1 MEHVCMKVFITGAH
15 GMLAHDIIRVLEG
28 SHQLILTDL
37 ADLDICNPRQT
48 AELLA
53 MHGPDCV
60 INCAA
65 YTNVDGCETDS
76 DNAFAV
82 NAAGAKNLALACRQ
96 SGAKLVHISTDY
108 VFDGAGQRPYIED
121 DAPNPLSVYGTSKL
135 AGERC
140 IQEVLDDHVIV
151 RTEWL
156 YGRQGKHFVG
166 RILQLAR
173 ERDVLDVVDDQTGS
187 PTCTADLALAI
198 EALLAIPARGIYHVT
213 NAGSCSWYEF
223 AQKILAVAGSPTRVL
238 PIASERLARPARRPA
253 YSVLDCSKFT
263 KETGH
268 VLRPW
273 EQALEHYM
281 QEQAGQ

>member
-1 MEHVCMKVFITGAH
+1 
-15 GMLAHDIIRVLEG
+15 MLAHDIIRVLQG
-28 SHQLILTDL
+28 RHQLILTDL
-37 ADLDICNPRQT
+37 ADLDICNPGQT

-82 NAAGAKNLALACRQ
+82 NAEGAKNLALACRQ

-108 VFDGAGQRPYIED
+108 VFDGAGQRPWVED
-121 DAPNPLSVYGTSKL
+121 DAPNPLSVYGKSKL

-198 EALLAIPARGIYHVT
+198 EALLAIPARGVYHVT
-213 NAGSCSWYEF
+213 NAGSCSWCGF
-223 AQKILAVAGSPTRVL
+223 AQRILAIAGSPTRAL
-238 PIASERLARPARRPA
+238 PISSERLARPARRPA

-273 EQALEHYM
+273 EQALECYM